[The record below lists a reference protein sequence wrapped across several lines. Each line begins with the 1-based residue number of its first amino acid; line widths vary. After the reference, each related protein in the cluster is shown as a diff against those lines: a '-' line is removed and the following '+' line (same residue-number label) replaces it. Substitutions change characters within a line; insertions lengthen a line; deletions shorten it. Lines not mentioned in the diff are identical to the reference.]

1 MKRNVII
8 TLLAMVLSFTNAI
21 AASKSYRITDI
32 HGIVQSN
39 GFILKRGNTVTEN
52 DVLSAK
58 RQSII
63 KVTDSRRSFTL
74 KLQGELSVKQLIAS
88 IPNKY
93 ESAID
98 GIRRNL
104 DKSSRRNVEYGM
116 VTMAAEGLPAYDLR
130 ENEAVAICKEDSV
143 GDLMVIFMRYGME
156 KPMMYKIA
164 SATYHYL
171 LRMNIVTAKGYDY
184 AYTSS
189 SVYNV
194 LWRPIEKYI
203 QPNDILIYSIT
214 PYLSDID
221 MSKIK
226 TNDDKTMGEIYQLF
240 LIDDND

>member
-164 SATYHYL
+164 STTYNYL

>member
-104 DKSSRRNVEYGM
+104 DKSSRRN
-116 VTMAAEGLPAYDLR
+116 
-130 ENEAVAICKEDSV
+130 EAVAICKEDSV

-164 SATYHYL
+164 SATYNYL

>member
-130 ENEAVAICKEDSV
+130 ENEAVAI
-143 GDLMVIFMRYGME
+143 
-156 KPMMYKIA
+156 
-164 SATYHYL
+164 
-171 LRMNIVTAKGYDY
+171 
-184 AYTSS
+184 
-189 SVYNV
+189 
-194 LWRPIEKYI
+194 
-203 QPNDILIYSIT
+203 
-214 PYLSDID
+214 
-221 MSKIK
+221 
-226 TNDDKTMGEIYQLF
+226 
-240 LIDDND
+240 

>member
-39 GFILKRGNTVTEN
+39 GFILKRGNTITEN

-164 SATYHYL
+164 SATYNYL

-194 LWRPIEKYI
+194 LWKPIEKYI